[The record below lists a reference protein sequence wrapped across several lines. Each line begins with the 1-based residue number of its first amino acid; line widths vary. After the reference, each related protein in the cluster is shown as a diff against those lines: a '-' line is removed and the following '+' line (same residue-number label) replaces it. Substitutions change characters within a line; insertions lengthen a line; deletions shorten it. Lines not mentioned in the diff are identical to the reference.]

1 MSPELKKAILQ
12 ARKSIKTAKVSA
24 VLAAKSKSK
33 RKPVKGAMP
42 EAAKKF
48 LGKFSVKSFKDL
60 MKVDTSSKKYSYLST
75 QDIDQVK
82 TLKESVDTCII
93 VAELIKFTESDG
105 KSRVVTTE
113 EIKNSKYYQEELVP
127 QLKAF
132 GIDSGDDGFEWI
144 PEMVSTSFIDEFNLD
159 RKVSGLFQEIRMPS
173 NPYRFPVLTQG
184 AIARR
189 VGTVTALSPSQVFR
203 TDKTILFEA
212 VKLTNQYELPEE
224 LSEDSAPDIVRV
236 IRQELIEGQ
245 EKAIEI
251 AILEGDIADTHQ
263 HSFSQLADLTP
274 GTALAALPNL
284 ADSPERVFDGLRVRA
299 LAAGSDATVDAG
311 GNTLSETEMSEARAK
326 MGKYGVDP
334 SQLAWIFGPRG
345 YNQALQL
352 DDVRTLEQYGPQAPV
367 LTGELAKYEGAP
379 VIVSEYLREDTDAT
393 GINGSNQGNNTKASV
408 LLVNRKRFMVGLRRG
423 LQIKVENNRTQFDV
437 LDMVSFQRKAFQA
450 VLKADGSNYSEESSV
465 ALIFNIG

>member
-1 MSPELKKAILQ
+1 MKPELKKAILE
-12 ARKSIKTAKVSA
+12 ARKTLKTAKANAAFASKNA
-24 VLAAKSKSK
+24 SKKATKGALPTEAKS
-33 RKPVKGAMP
+33 
-42 EAAKKF
+42 F
-48 LGKFSVKSFKDL
+48 LGKFSCKSFSDL
-60 MKVDTSSKKYSYLST
+60 MKVDTSSKKFAYLGAT
-75 QDIDQVK
+75 ELERVK

-93 VAELIKFTESDG
+93 AAELNKFVETEG
-105 KSRVVTTE
+105 KSRVVSAD
-113 EIKNSKYYQEELVP
+113 EIKNSKYFQEELSAE
-127 QLKAF
+127 LKAF
-132 GIDSGDDGFEWI
+132 GIAGGDEGFEWI
-144 PEMVSTSFIDEFNLD
+144 PEIVSTSFIDEFNLD
-159 RKVSGLFQEIRMPS
+159 RKITGLFQEIRMPS

-189 VGTVTALSPSQVFR
+189 VGTVTALTPAQVFK

-224 LSEDSAPDIVRV
+224 LNEDSAPDIVKV

-251 AILEGDIADTHQ
+251 AILEGDTSDPHQ
-263 HSFSQLADLTP
+263 HSFSQLSDIAP

-284 ADSPERVFDGLRVRA
+284 ADSPERIFDGLRLRA
-299 LAAGSDATVDAG
+299 LASGVLGTVDAG
-311 GNTLSETEMSEARAK
+311 GNTLSETEMSEARAL
-326 MGKYGVDP
+326 MGKFGVDP
-334 SQLAWIFGPRG
+334 SQLAWIFGPKG

-393 GINGSNQGNNTKASV
+393 GVNGAVPGNNVKLSV
-408 LLVNRKRFMVGLRRG
+408 LCVNRKRFMCGLRRG

-437 LDMVSFQRKAFQA
+437 LDMVSFQRKAFQG
-450 VLKADGSNYSEESSV
+450 VLKADGSNYAEESSV
-465 ALIFNIG
+465 SLIFNIGA